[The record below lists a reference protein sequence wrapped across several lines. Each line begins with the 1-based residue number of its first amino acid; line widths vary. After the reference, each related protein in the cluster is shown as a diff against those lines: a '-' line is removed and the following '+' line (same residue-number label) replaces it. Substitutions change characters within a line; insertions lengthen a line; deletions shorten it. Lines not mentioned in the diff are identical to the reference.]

1 MIPYLFC
8 LVLCTIHQT
17 IGLFIPQHLFCIE
30 LVHSNPMS
38 ELMLPKNEFPN
49 TFLFSKNGCPQACR
63 LGSHIGFNIFSK
75 TVSKVVLACFPECSF
90 SIPVLPCHVCFT
102 SNTWL
107 IVLPVIF
114 STFCLVNDCLMF
126 ALPPQ
131 ASSSRNKTTCP
142 PKDQRLQ
149 DIFSCRL
156 PPVFQKRREKAVCNQ
171 KQGMRSVPQICQNLK
186 TIFPPPHPNFFY
198 V

>member
-107 IVLPVIF
+107 IVFPVIF

-126 ALPPQ
+126 APPP
-131 ASSSRNKTTCP
+131 SP
-142 PKDQRLQ
+142 PKL
-149 DIFSCRL
+149 L
-156 PPVFQKRREKAVCNQ
+156 PLEI
-171 KQGMRSVPQICQNLK
+171 KQPVPQKIKDCK
-186 TIFPPPHPNFFY
+186 TYLVAGSPLSFKREGKRQCAIKSKVWEVFHKLAKI
-198 V
+198 